1 MRYAALALA
10 LLALTAC
17 GGNKEDNQ
25 VTETRMDDL
34 DSLEGTISDDM
45 INTDELTDEAPI
57 EAAPSPDGKASAK
70 SEDKAADEPEEPSST
85 KTDDKAATE

>member
-1 MRYAALALA
+1 MRYAPLALV
-10 LLALTAC
+10 LLALSAC

-45 INTDELTDEAPI
+45 INTDQSTDDGPI
-57 EAAPSPDGKASAK
+57 EAAPPAEGKTSAK
-70 SEDKAADEPEEPSST
+70 SEDKAGNEAEEPAPA
-85 KTDDKAATE
+85 KTDDKAAAE

>member
-1 MRYAALALA
+1 MRYAPLALA
-10 LLALTAC
+10 LFALTAC

-45 INTDELTDEAPI
+45 INTDDTTDEAPL
-57 EAAPSPDGKASAK
+57 EAAPSMEAK
-70 SEDKAADEPEEPSST
+70 SAAKGEDKAAGEPENAEPA
-85 KTDDKAATE
+85 KTEDKAAAE